1 LLPETDRDN
10 PCSQQGFCLKWS
22 SSFAAAVGIRKGAFV
37 VYRAEEKP
45 DVSIRLPSDVDIP
58 QGDATLEIKSLL

>member
-1 LLPETDRDN
+1 MVDIPHSDCGATKACKFESYR
-10 PCSQQGFCLKWS
+10 GYIAS

-45 DVSIRLPSDVDIP
+45 DVSIRLPSLVCL
-58 QGDATLEIKSLL
+58 ASE